1 VSAEHHWIALDR
13 AFSHVLSPAQIANV
27 RERLAR
33 RAAALSRVYVP
44 RIASM
49 ARHAAGSRTDL
60 TREVLALENAHRALT
75 AALAAAREG
84 ADQGPRTKGRT
95 RDQAPGT
102 KD

>member
-1 VSAEHHWIALDR
+1 MSAEHHWIALDR
-13 AFSHVLSPAQIANV
+13 AFSLVLSPAQVAHA

-33 RAAALSRVYVP
+33 RAAALSNIYVP

-49 ARHAAGSRTDL
+49 ARHAADGRRDL
-60 TREVLALENAHRALT
+60 TREVLELENAHRALT

-95 RDQAPGT
+95 KDHGPRT